1 MKMFYVL
8 EWKRQNSHG
17 RRHWNK
23 VPNGFYCRIGL
34 RLVLGTVCVSVNL
47 NILSPF
53 KTKMSATI
61 SAVNLRPI
69 VNVIKVPSFFFVWFF
84 RFFVFVFFLF
94 RFGFSFWLVPFPYA
108 PKREIPSRIRHCHE
122 MLLGRWGRTSPS
134 TESDDSQFESLAQR
148 RHQFDADA
156 QTAAPAAET
165 VSAAVGIV
173 WRQQQP
179 AAEEI
184 VDQKRQQFAHFQK
197 RQKRIDAIGSRDYFT
212 LHDEL
217 LGLHPRQ
224 HSWRVVIS
232 LLFWRHFLWI
242 VWRDYN

>member
-1 MKMFYVL
+1 MKMFLYS
-8 EWKRQNSHG
+8 WMKRQNSHG

-53 KTKMSATI
+53 RKNVSYYLI
-61 SAVNLRPI
+61 SSESQTYC
-69 VNVIKVPSFFFVWFF
+69 KCYKSSFFFRLIFSI
-84 RFFVFVFFLF
+84 FFLF
-94 RFGFSFWLVPFPYA
+94 FSFFGLVSFWLVPLPYA

-122 MLLGRWGRTSPS
+122 MLLGRWGRTSAP

-184 VDQKRQQFAHFQK
+184 VDQKRQQFAHFQMQ
-197 RQKRIDAIGSRDYFT
+197 QKRIDAIGSRDHFT